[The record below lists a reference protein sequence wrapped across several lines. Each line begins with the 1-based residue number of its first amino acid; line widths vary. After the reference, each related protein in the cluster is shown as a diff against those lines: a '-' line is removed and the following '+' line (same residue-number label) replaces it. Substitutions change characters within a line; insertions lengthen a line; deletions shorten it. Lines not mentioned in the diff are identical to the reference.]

1 LPQFI
6 LKSPPP
12 PFARYT
18 FGSPALIPRWR
29 KDMEEVHRT
38 RRRID
43 FVFADPAT
51 AERSMSAR
59 VVTDDSSV
67 GLWSDH
73 YPVVVTFAP

>member
-1 LPQFI
+1 
-6 LKSPPP
+6 
-12 PFARYT
+12 
-18 FGSPALIPRWR
+18 
-29 KDMEEVHRT
+29 MEEVHRT

-67 GLWSDH
+67 GQWSDH
-73 YPVVVTFAP
+73 YPVVVTFSP